1 MQDQVMQK
9 AQELADALKA
19 SGTYLEM
26 KRLED
31 ELLEDEEA
39 AEAVNNL
46 MRKRQRVED
55 LLSSKGMNPE
65 ELVKANQE
73 MAKAE
78 KDMNANEKVAR
89 LKAARKAFTTMMD
102 NVNRILRLVI
112 TGELRE
118 DDVSDGCNGYCS
130 GCSGCG

>member
-9 AQELADALKA
+9 AQELADAIKA

-73 MAKAE
+73 MAQAE
-78 KDMNANEKVAR
+78 KDMNRRTHDYANKGVLCPSINR
-89 LKAARKAFTTMMD
+89 KGTTRNKTFNTLKR
-102 NVNRILRLVI
+102 NRYKNR
-112 TGELRE
+112 
-118 DDVSDGCNGYCS
+118 
-130 GCSGCG
+130 